1 MNCEPIDRG
10 EHRREREK
18 HHLATGNTGNTHRLS
33 SYSSLPLFLFS
44 FIVSHCIDF
53 IFRDAS
59 EFFDSFFFLFSFFE
73 TIRREI
79 DTAQDFDQF
88 SIGNFCFSWRSFLG
102 DLSWK
107 CSQGLSSIFPTVSS
121 EGNP

>member
-59 EFFDSFFFLFSFFE
+59 EFFDSFFFLFLKRYE
-73 TIRREI
+73 ERLIRRRISINFRSEI
-79 DTAQDFDQF
+79 
-88 SIGNFCFSWRSFLG
+88 SVFLG
-102 DLSWK
+102 EVFLEISH
-107 CSQGLSSIFPTVSS
+107 
-121 EGNP
+121 GNALKD